1 MINEWDL
8 AKSVSRSRVSRDMLH
23 YWLLYILCW
32 FLIVEMLNFFS
43 SVCCFSLSSSLKSSR
58 QADKSAA
65 VNELIAFFKQF
76 SVLVKYFLSH
86 DRLIKDLPL
95 LLQNFAITF
104 GGRIKTVLHGKE
116 SEWVTCA
123 DCLCIERL
131 GTVVNTYSLRLPN
144 ADQIVVS
151 PLGPP

>member
-32 FLIVEMLNFFS
+32 FLIVEMLNFFF

-58 QADKSAA
+58 QANKSAA

-76 SVLVKYFLSH
+76 PVLVKYFLSH
-86 DRLIKDLPL
+86 DRLIKNLPL

-104 GGRIKTVLHGKE
+104 GGRIKTVLDEE
-116 SEWVTCA
+116 SEWVG
-123 DCLCIERL
+123 DLCRL
-131 GTVVNTYSLRLPN
+131 LVH
-144 ADQIVVS
+144 
-151 PLGPP
+151 